1 VVGWATLSAR
11 ATPVAAEARTC
22 EVARYR
28 FVTDL
33 RFAAPVEPVYRSVV
47 QPERWLDDWA
57 HAVSVRRTSDGD
69 EAGVGASF
77 EATVRAPLGYR
88 LSARIA
94 TVAAHRPT
102 GLWMTSSGDLEG
114 YARWR
119 LTPDPGGTDVRFTW
133 DVRTTE
139 RWMQLLTP
147 VARPVFEW
155 SHGVVVRRAAEAA
168 AQDLGTELLVFRSRA
183 VR

>member
-1 VVGWATLSAR
+1 
-11 ATPVAAEARTC
+11 
-22 EVARYR
+22 VARYR

-33 RFAAPVEPVYRSVV
+33 RFTAEIDEVYRSVV
-47 QPERWLDDWA
+47 EPERWLDDWSN
-57 HAVSVRRTSDGD
+57 AVVVDRRATGD
-69 EAGVGASF
+69 ATGVGASF

-88 LSARIA
+88 LSARIDVVDA
-94 TVAAHRPT
+94 EPPT

-114 YARWR
+114 AARWR
-119 LTPDPGGTDVRFTW
+119 LTSYPGGTDVRFTW

-139 RWMQLLTP
+139 RWMQVLTP

-168 AQDLGTELLVFRSRA
+168 ARNIDGDLVAFRSRPFH
-183 VR
+183 R